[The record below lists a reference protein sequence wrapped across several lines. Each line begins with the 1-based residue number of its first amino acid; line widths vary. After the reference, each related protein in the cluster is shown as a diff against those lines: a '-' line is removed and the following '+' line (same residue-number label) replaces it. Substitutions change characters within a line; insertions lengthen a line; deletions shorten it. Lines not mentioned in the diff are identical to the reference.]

1 VELIANRDKSTF
13 SAADGHGWR
22 RCDEASSAE
31 VGLPDAAER
40 IFEKAEILANQG
52 KHAEALDRFREG
64 LKIQALH
71 LQPRRATL
79 QHAHYGIS
87 TYSMAIRNARHAHD
101 MHRAASQHA
110 QCNIRQA
117 AFFSALDE
125 RLTATLLRIG
135 VMYRNLCELEAAL
148 GTLAHARAHLYA
160 PQLHRLQHAICRTVL
175 QQARLAMRFASAS
188 ASTSRSS
195 CHLSRISS

>member
-71 LQPRRATL
+71 LQPTACNTTACALRHFNILHGNPQRTTCTVRHRSMHSAT
-79 QHAHYGIS
+79 
-87 TYSMAIRNARHAHD
+87 
-101 MHRAASQHA
+101 
-110 QCNIRQA
+110 
-117 AFFSALDE
+117 
-125 RLTATLLRIG
+125 
-135 VMYRNLCELEAAL
+135 
-148 GTLAHARAHLYA
+148 
-160 PQLHRLQHAICRTVL
+160 
-175 QQARLAMRFASAS
+175 
-188 ASTSRSS
+188 
-195 CHLSRISS
+195 